1 MGGFSR
7 CLLIA
12 VAGFALSSP
21 SAWSQPK
28 QTKKPPSVV
37 SSRDRFS
44 GPLVP
49 AAKAKALARTKAL
62 AAVPTVHYQTLS
74 LAPGVRA
81 NPKPPDARFL
91 ALPLKAQGGFTLYE
105 LRAGK
110 LTTVINGN

>member
-1 MGGFSR
+1 MGAFSR

-49 AAKAKALARTKAL
+49 AAKTKAL

-105 LRAGK
+105 
-110 LTTVINGN
+110 